1 MLQTPMLFD
10 AHVHLRVGEMMK
22 AVVPLVARCCQAVI
36 VMPNTANIR
45 TGAEAIRHR
54 EEIRAVAR
62 RAGFPDF
69 WPWMTVMLTD
79 DTDPADVATWQDS
92 GVVAG
97 KYYPAGL
104 YPPGGVSDLTKIEDV
119 LREMGRAGIP
129 LSGHFERAGVHPLNA
144 EQAAIPDFHWVAA
157 LACVRVIFE
166 HVSTRAALKAVRC
179 YLHTAATIT
188 PQHLWMT
195 ADDVYDASRESI
207 RYPHNWCRP
216 VAKTPDD
223 REALLDAATS
233 EDRQI
238 FFGSDFAPHLAS
250 SKAEVPP
257 PAGCA
262 CYPAALSVLATLFA
276 QHNQLDRLA
285 GFTSGHAGDFYQVMV
300 SLETPLKVV
309 MRAWEVPRSITVGS
323 RGERIIPWL
332 AEIELPW
339 GVV

>member
-1 MLQTPMLFD
+1 VLQTPMLFD

-157 LACVRVIFE
+157 LACVMVIFE
-166 HVSTRAALKAVRC
+166 HVSTRAALKAVRY

-188 PQHLWMT
+188 PQHLVLT

-262 CYPAALSVLATLFA
+262 CYPAALPILTEVFA
-276 QHNQLDRLA
+276 QRGQLDRLA
-285 GFTSGHAGDFYQVMV
+285 DFTMGRAADFYG
-300 SLETPLKVV
+300 
-309 MRAWEVPRSITVGS
+309 VPRDHDAPLIITERSGTVPESIPVGS
-323 RGERIIPWL
+323 RGEHIIPWL
-332 AEIELPW
+332 AGEVLPW